1 METLSKVNRRVLYFI
16 SRNIFFSLIREK
28 LNGSNNIEKMAVD
41 QPKVQADDAIDES
54 LYSRQLY
61 VLGEEAM
68 KKMSKSSVLIA
79 GLGPTG
85 VEVNLLHSPFWI
97 EKQS

>member
-1 METLSKVNRRVLYFI
+1 MSTPQQD
-16 SRNIFFSLIREK
+16 EK
-28 LNGSNNIEKMAVD
+28 
-41 QPKVQADDAIDES
+41 IDES

-85 VEVNLLHSPFWI
+85 VEVWFVAKPDFRFVLGCQKHHSWW
-97 EKQS
+97 S

>member
-1 METLSKVNRRVLYFI
+1 MVTE
-16 SRNIFFSLIREK
+16 
-28 LNGSNNIEKMAVD
+28 NGNGVH
-41 QPKVQADDAIDES
+41 DDKIDES

-79 GLGPTG
+79 GLGPVG
-85 VEVNLLHSPFWI
+85 VEVCLLLFVFFYMKNTSGG
-97 EKQS
+97 

>member
-1 METLSKVNRRVLYFI
+1 
-16 SRNIFFSLIREK
+16 
-28 LNGSNNIEKMAVD
+28 MAVD
-41 QPKVQADDAIDES
+41 QPKVADDAIDES

-85 VEVNLLHSPFWI
+85 VEVSSYHELGIH
-97 EKQS
+97 

>member
-1 METLSKVNRRVLYFI
+1 MQNGDATMSTPQQD
-16 SRNIFFSLIREK
+16 EK
-28 LNGSNNIEKMAVD
+28 
-41 QPKVQADDAIDES
+41 IDES

-85 VEVNLLHSPFWI
+85 VEVRFLAFF
-97 EKQS
+97 

>member
-1 METLSKVNRRVLYFI
+1 
-16 SRNIFFSLIREK
+16 
-28 LNGSNNIEKMAVD
+28 MAVD
-41 QPKVQADDAIDES
+41 QPKVADDAIDES

-68 KKMSKSSVLIA
+68 KKMAKSSVLIA

-85 VEVNLLHSPFWI
+85 VEV
-97 EKQS
+97 KYKYYKGQSKFIVILPRPQKILSLVV

>member
-1 METLSKVNRRVLYFI
+1 METLSKVNEFSIFLL
-16 SRNIFFSLIREK
+16 SRIYFFSLIREK
-28 LNGSNNIEKMAVD
+28 LNGSNNEKMAVD
-41 QPKVQADDAIDES
+41 QPKVADDAIDES

-85 VEVNLLHSPFWI
+85 VEV
-97 EKQS
+97 